1 MFENTSFW
9 LLVGLVILILL
20 VVWQKIPGKIA
31 GMLDE
36 RSRRIA
42 NELEEARKLHED
54 AQALF
59 AEYQRKQKNA
69 MVEAEEIIAHAKA
82 EAERITAHAREEL
95 ETTMAR
101 RRALAETKIAQAEA
115 NAIRDVRVIA
125 TELAI
130 KASRR
135 ILKDRLQGPDADS
148 VASGRLVEN
157 AIGDLERK
165 LH

>member
-20 VVWQKIPGKIA
+20 VIWQKIPGKIG

-36 RSRRIA
+36 RSKRIA
-42 NELEEARKLHED
+42 NGLEEARKLHED

-69 MVEAEEIIAHAKA
+69 MVEAEEIIAHARA

-101 RRALAETKIAQAEA
+101 RRDLAETKIAQAEA
-115 NAIRDVRVIA
+115 NAIRDVRNMA

-130 KASRR
+130 EASRR

-148 VASGRLVEN
+148 AASGRLVEN